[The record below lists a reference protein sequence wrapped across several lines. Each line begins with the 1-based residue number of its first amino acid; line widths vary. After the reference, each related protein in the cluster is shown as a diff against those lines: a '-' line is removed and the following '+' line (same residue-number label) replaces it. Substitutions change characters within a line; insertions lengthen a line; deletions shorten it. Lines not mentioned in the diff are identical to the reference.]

1 LPRANPIRNR
11 PIMPEFLTTV
21 VSICLLCK
29 REYVWVPPDGG
40 TCLWCQVPLKAVE
53 TQTAKTPIDEDPS
66 TGC

>member
-1 LPRANPIRNR
+1 
-11 PIMPEFLTTV
+11 MPEFLTTV